1 MGKGREE
8 EGGRGLSKPFQY
20 WYNDNHAHIAH
31 VQLVHS
37 RTFGNASA
45 SGGVGVHMLV
55 PLVDMLNHGGDE
67 TNSGLLADPSHT
79 STDNVRCGTVTCD
92 GLFWRATTGD
102 VGLERSSEIHTR
114 LQFQQ
119 PIETGN

>member
-1 MGKGREE
+1 MLVR
-8 EGGRGLSKPFQY
+8 RH
-20 WYNDNHAHIAH
+20 HAHIAH

-79 STDNVRCGTVTCD
+79 STDNVRCDTVSCD
-92 GLFWRATTGD
+92 GLLVDGD
-102 VGLERSSEIHTR
+102 WGCRDREIEQDTHQVAGQHQT
-114 LQFQQ
+114 
-119 PIETGN
+119 ETGN